1 MKPRVGPIQDIADSV
16 GASSG
21 VGFVLYDDKGLPC
34 VTFGYLHR
42 QAAQGAVR
50 NITAA
55 LADAK
60 SWHAALSP

>member
-1 MKPRVGPIQDIADSV
+1 M
-16 GASSG
+16 
-21 VGFVLYDDKGLPC
+21 GFALYDDKGLPC
-34 VTFGYLHR
+34 ATFGYVDR

-60 SWHAALSP
+60 SDIWHAALSP